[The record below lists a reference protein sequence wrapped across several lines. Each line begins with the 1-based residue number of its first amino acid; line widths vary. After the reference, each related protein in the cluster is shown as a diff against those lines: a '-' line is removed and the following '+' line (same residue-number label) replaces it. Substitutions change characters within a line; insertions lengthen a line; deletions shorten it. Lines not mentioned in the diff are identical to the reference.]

1 MARLVLDF
9 LGGFQVVLD
18 GHPVTEFK
26 SNKVRALLAYL
37 AVEADRPHR
46 REALAGL
53 LWPER
58 SDRDALSNLR
68 YTLANLRRTLGD
80 PSAATPFLLITHDT
94 IQFNPSSDHWL
105 DVAELERLIAR
116 ARAQRPTGAA
126 HLKTAVELYRGS
138 FLEGFSAGDAAPFE
152 EWVLLCNEQIAQQV
166 MSILSTLI
174 AYFVAH
180 NEHEAAQTYARKQVA
195 LEPWNEEAHR
205 TLMRAL
211 AIHGQRNAALH
222 QFQTCCRILREELGV
237 EPSEETTSLFEAI
250 RSGRMTRGEQ
260 APASS
265 PQPSRMRFVA
275 DVYKRQ
281 VHS

>member
-1 MARLVLDF
+1 MAHLALSF

-94 IQFNPSSDHWL
+94 IQFNPISDHWL
-105 DVAELERLIAR
+105 DVAELERLIAD
-116 ARAQRPTGAA
+116 ACA
-126 HLKTAVELYRGS
+126 HR
-138 FLEGFSAGDAAPFE
+138 LEGADNSEIRCRAVPRQFSGGLFRRR
-152 EWVLLCNEQIAQQV
+152 CG
-166 MSILSTLI
+166 SI
-174 AYFVAH
+174 
-180 NEHEAAQTYARKQVA
+180 
-195 LEPWNEEAHR
+195 
-205 TLMRAL
+205 
-211 AIHGQRNAALH
+211 
-222 QFQTCCRILREELGV
+222 
-237 EPSEETTSLFEAI
+237 
-250 RSGRMTRGEQ
+250 
-260 APASS
+260 
-265 PQPSRMRFVA
+265 
-275 DVYKRQ
+275 
-281 VHS
+281 